1 MNSWRPK
8 NAKLRPKALKSET
21 FNIQTNTTGRLSHSC
36 FCMTGFTV
44 LCSCRCSCDV
54 GNKNSHMT
62 TWDAFSIHR
71 CIEVVVP
78 EYQSAVFC
86 FCTLV
91 ILLHFR
97 LNLNYYSYFCTSS
110 PQKYKSC
117 LYLLSWSSWKLVLW
131 CQNNQ
136 KNMKQ
141 LRTARLLWS
150 KSPEASNLSVEHE
163 NARPP
168 ASDGLHAN
176 AVSLPATVKILTLW
190 NLKVALEYFY
200 ILMMKWLVSVQCG
213 RCRCSSKSSSAS
225 FSLFC
230 FHVFQLW

>member
-1 MNSWRPK
+1 MHWGRCTWVSKCCFLLDYTRTPFTLQAELELLLLLLYIFTPK
-8 NAKLRPKALKSET
+8 
-21 FNIQTNTTGRLSHSC
+21 I
-36 FCMTGFTV
+36 
-44 LCSCRCSCDV
+44 
-54 GNKNSHMT
+54 
-62 TWDAFSIHR
+62 
-71 CIEVVVP
+71 
-78 EYQSAVFC
+78 
-86 FCTLV
+86 
-91 ILLHFR
+91 
-97 LNLNYYSYFCTSS
+97 
-110 PQKYKSC
+110 KSC

-150 KSPEASNLSVEHE
+150 KSPEASNLSVEHGQ
-163 NARPP
+163 ARPP

-213 RCRCSSKSSSAS
+213 RCCCSSKSSSAS